1 MTKYFTLHLP
11 FERSTIERMSFFEED
26 KKLLTMMKFRLIAI
40 ALLTSLSI
48 TTFTTVAAE
57 VRYISD
63 NLITYLRGGPS
74 DNHRITGAINAG
86 EKVELLEVNN
96 TTKYA
101 QIVDGKGRTSWI
113 PLNQLSTEP
122 SLSEKVPAL
131 EQQVKELTDK
141 LTNID
146 NSWNQKTADMQ
157 QKVASSDG
165 IINGLKEENQK
176 LKNELADA
184 KKKVNDISL
193 QLDDKQ
199 RTIIQQWFMY
209 GGGVAGIGLIL
220 GLILPYLIPRR
231 KKDRWMN

>member
-1 MTKYFTLHLP
+1 MLTL
-11 FERSTIERMSFFEED
+11 RSIT
-26 KKLLTMMKFRLIAI
+26 I
-40 ALLTSLSI
+40 ALLASLSI
-48 TTFTTVAAE
+48 AAFTATAAE
-57 VRYISD
+57 TRYISD

-86 EKVELLEVNN
+86 EKVELLAVNSG
-96 TTKYA
+96 TKYG
-101 QIVDGKGRTSWI
+101 QIRDAKGRTAWI
-113 PLNQLSTEP
+113 PLEQLSTDP

-131 EQQVKELTDK
+131 ELQVKELTDK

-146 NSWNQKTADMQ
+146 NSWNQRTADMQ

-165 IINGLKEENQK
+165 IINGLKDENQK
-176 LKNELADA
+176 LKDELVEA
-184 KKKVNDISL
+184 KKKVSDISL

-209 GGGVAGIGLIL
+209 GGGVAGIGLLL